1 VRSARAVEAIVH
13 ADIPVVGHIGLT
25 PQSVRK
31 LGGFRVQRDADQL
44 LADAKAIADAGAFA
58 LVLECVPAELA
69 TRITQALPIP
79 TIGIGAGAGCDGQVL
94 VLQDMLGMFDELRP
108 KFVKRYAELGTAIQN
123 AVRQYCD
130 EVKAGTFPAKE
141 HEFK

>member
-1 VRSARAVEAIVH
+1 MAA
-13 ADIPVVGHIGLT
+13 
-25 PQSVRK
+25 
-31 LGGFRVQRDADQL
+31 
-44 LADAKAIADAGAFA
+44 
-58 LVLECVPAELA
+58 
-69 TRITQALPIP
+69 RITQSLSIP

-108 KFVKRYAELGTAIQN
+108 KFVKRYAELGDAIQA

-130 EVKAGTFPAKE
+130 EVKRGTFPGKE